1 MSRDDFI
8 LTGET
13 MLVED
18 ATTELVSAIFSEI
31 GQRSIERREGQP
43 PIHEA
48 LEELVHAKLTDL
60 AERIAKQSGSEPDG
74 QGEGE

>member
-18 ATTELVSAIFSEI
+18 ATTELVTAIFSEI

-43 PIHEA
+43 PIHDA

-60 AERIAKQSGSEPDG
+60 AERIAEKAGSNSVG
-74 QGEGE
+74 QEKP